1 MLKTLIKTLGWTIA
15 HTPEPLLQAFS
26 SGLGDSIFW
35 GLRKRRRIVLRNLHH
50 AFPDKSEAWRRWVGR
65 HSSRRMI
72 ETGLLACATPFLS
85 ERRLRQIMSR
95 GPELTHLFAEH
106 GQHTVATLIC
116 AAHLAYWEALTLIPL
131 GLDCPLPEFGTIFR
145 PLDNAALNAWTIRS
159 RERFGIRLLSRRDGI
174 SEAMKIL
181 RRRNFVGLLF
191 DQNAG
196 QQGALTTFLG
206 RICSSSELP
215 GLWAE
220 KFSAR
225 VVGLYPRR
233 LGFWRI
239 EVHADVIP
247 HAGDSTS
254 VTLELNRW
262 LESKLS
268 GDDQLCAS
276 WLWMHNRWRT
286 QDKPEGRL
294 RLEARRTLLDAELA
308 FRGWTRLPRK
318 TRLFVRL
325 PNWLGDVVMVLPL
338 LRALRAS
345 RPDAELTLIGK
356 AAFRPLAEAAG
367 VADHYEALPPRG
379 LKYWLHFRA
388 LRWRYPD
395 VCLLFTNSFRGDCEA
410 WLTQAPQRFGI
421 ERPGKSRFKLTHRYK
436 LPEQYDE
443 AQHHQLSLWEDYLR
457 HFGLNA
463 PPDRS
468 PLAAVSDRSQGPIGL
483 IAGSENL
490 PAKRWPVNH
499 WRALIAALPGQTF
512 VLFGTAADRAITD
525 RIAEGH
531 PADRVENLAGRTDLN
546 QFAERLRTCRLLVC
560 NDTGGMHLANA
571 WGVPVVGLFGPTN
584 PRRTG
589 PVFAAPVHVL
599 QPPSCPPTGGGSLED
614 LAVETVVTQVRNLL
628 TTVPS

>member
-1 MLKTLIKTLGWTIA
+1 MQKTLIKTLGWTIA
-15 HTPEPLLQAFS
+15 HMPEPLLHVFS
-26 SGLGDSIFW
+26 SGLGEAIFL

-50 AFPDKSEAWRRWVGR
+50 AFPHTSEAWRQWVGR
-65 HSSRRMI
+65 QSSRRMI

-85 ERRLRQIMSR
+85 KRRLRRI
-95 GPELTHLFAEH
+95 LTRSSDLTQLFAAH
-106 GQHTVATLIC
+106 DRRPVATLIC
-116 AAHLAYWEALTLIPL
+116 AAHLAYWEALTLLPL
-131 GLDCPLPEFGTIFR
+131 GINCPLPEFGTIFR
-145 PLDNAALNAWTIRS
+145 PLNNAALNEWTIRS
-159 RERFGIRLLSRRDGI
+159 RERFGIRLLSRRDGM

-233 LGFWRI
+233 LAFWRI
-239 EVHADVIP
+239 EVHADIVP

-262 LESKLS
+262 LENKLS

-294 RLEARRTLLDAELA
+294 RLESRRTLLDEELA
-308 FRGWTRLPRK
+308 FRGWERLPRK
-318 TRLFVRL
+318 TRFFVRL
-325 PNWLGDVVMVLPL
+325 PNWLGDVAMLLPL
-338 LRALRAS
+338 LRALRVS

-367 VADHYEALPPRG
+367 VADRYEALPSRG
-379 LKYWLHFRA
+379 WRYWLHFRA
-388 LRWRYPD
+388 LRRRYPD

-410 WLTQAPQRFGI
+410 WLTGAPQRFGI
-421 ERPGKSRFKLTHRYK
+421 ERPGKRRFRLTHHYP
-436 LPEQYDE
+436 LPKAYDE
-443 AQHHQLSLWEDYLR
+443 TQHHQLSLWEDYLR

-468 PLAAVSDRSQGPIGL
+468 PLAAVRDRRAGPIGL
-483 IAGSENL
+483 IAGSENQ

-499 WRALIAALPGQTF
+499 WRALIEELPGHRF

-525 RIAEGH
+525 RIAEGY
-531 PADRVENLAGRTDLN
+531 PASRVENLAGRTDLN
-546 QFAERLRTCRLLVC
+546 AFAERLRACSLLVC

-584 PRRTG
+584 PVRTG
-589 PVFAAPVHVL
+589 PVFTAPVYIL
-599 QPPSCPPTGGGSLED
+599 QPPGCAPTGGGALEH
-614 LAVETVVTQVRNLL
+614 LAADTVVTQVRSLL
-628 TTVPS
+628 AEAPR